1 MLPGLMMPL
10 PHSKF
15 LTCRLTW
22 AAMHS
27 AACFQ
32 AVRLSLQ
39 GLTQVTRFRSAMLPG
54 LMMPLLLLPRRPLRP
69 PSWLLRRLWKPQG
82 LKLRL
87 RMWAAPAG
95 APWLRAVRLSLQG
108 LTQVT
113 WFRSAML
120 PGLRMPQGLKL
131 RLRMWAAP
139 SGLTMPLPDSKF
151 LTCRLTWAAMRSAA
165 CFQAVRLSLQGLT
178 QVT

>member
-27 AACFQ
+27 AACFQAVRLSLQGLTQVTWFRSAMLPGLRMPQGLKLRLRMWAAPAGLTMPLPDSKFLTCRLTWAAMRSAACLQ

-69 PSWLLRRLWKPQG
+69 PSWLLRRSW
-82 LKLRL
+82 
-87 RMWAAPAG
+87 
-95 APWLRAVRLSLQG
+95 
-108 LTQVT
+108 
-113 WFRSAML
+113 
-120 PGLRMPQGLKL
+120 MPQGLWL
-131 RLRMWAAP
+131 R
-139 SGLTMPLPDSKF
+139 
-151 LTCRLTWAAMRSAA
+151 
-165 CFQAVRLSLQGLT
+165 
-178 QVT
+178 

>member
-1 MLPGLMMPL
+1 MLPGLMMPLLLSPHQLLRLLSWLLRRSWMPQGLSLRLRMWAGLTMPL

-39 GLTQVTRFRSAMLPG
+39 GLTQVT
-54 LMMPLLLLPRRPLRP
+54 
-69 PSWLLRRLWKPQG
+69 
-82 LKLRL
+82 
-87 RMWAAPAG
+87 
-95 APWLRAVRLSLQG
+95 
-108 LTQVT
+108 

-120 PGLRMPQGLKL
+120 PGLRMPQGL
-131 RLRMWAAP
+131 
-139 SGLTMPLPDSKF
+139 
-151 LTCRLTWAAMRSAA
+151 
-165 CFQAVRLSLQGLT
+165 
-178 QVT
+178 